1 MSRFHQPPATYVRDV
16 SIKVQDLSRSVA
28 YYQQVIGL
36 KVLKQTDRQAILT
49 ADGQTPLVI
58 LEQPEGV
65 VPKTRRSTGL
75 YHFAL
80 LLPSRADLA
89 VFMRHLL
96 EMRIPV
102 GEADH
107 YVSEAIYLN
116 DPDGNGIE
124 VYRDRSFDEWSWKDN
139 LVVMATEPLDWQEI
153 LAEGDA
159 PWNGLPSGTIM
170 GHIHLH
176 VANLQEA
183 IPFYRDGLGFEI
195 VSYYPQAAF
204 LSTERYHHHI
214 AINTWQ
220 GVGAQRPPAHAV
232 GLKSYTI
239 AYPTAEQ
246 RDAVVQRLIQMGFDV
261 QQQDDDMR
269 TWDPSGNAIQLSL
282 HEA

>member
-16 SIKVQDLSRSVA
+16 AIKVQDLTRSLA

-36 KVLKQTDRQAILT
+36 KVLNQTERQAILT
-49 ADGQTPLVI
+49 ADGHTPLVI

-65 VPKTRRSTGL
+65 VPRIRRATGL

-124 VYRDRSFDEWSWKDN
+124 VYRDRSFEEWSWSDGH
-139 LVVMATEPLDWQEI
+139 VVMATEPLDWPEI
-153 LAEGDA
+153 LAESDA
-159 PWNGLPSGTIM
+159 PWRGLPSGTIM

-176 VANLQEA
+176 VANLPEA
-183 IPFYRDGLGFEI
+183 IQFYRDGLGFEI

-214 AINTWQ
+214 AVNTWQ
-220 GVGAQRPPAHAV
+220 GVGAERSPANAV

-239 AYPTAEQ
+239 AYPTAEH
-246 RDAVVQRLIQMGFDV
+246 RDAIVQRLKQMGYDV
-261 QQQDDDMR
+261 RQEENAMI
-269 TWDPSGNAIQLSL
+269 TFDPSGNAIRLSS